1 MDREKLNRFHIA
13 LMVFNT
19 QSGIVLFTLPRIT
32 AHYFGTNGWLMLL
45 PMFLL
50 VTLNIMLI
58 SAVYRMGRGKSV
70 FDILGASLPRLLLVP
85 LYVLLWGLFSM
96 IGCLVVKQYALIYQM
111 LIFPTTS
118 DMVLKVFVD
127 VLVFLYVAKG
137 IYTVSKAN
145 VIFSFLLLLQIPLA
159 FFFLDEFDLVRLTPF
174 LLQEGTDMK
183 EGFIRLYGAYMG
195 YELTLFLFPYA
206 ENNKRWLKHVHL
218 GNGIT
223 MFIYL
228 LVTFLAYGFFGHKAL
243 IHSSF
248 PILDMYAYLHFP
260 FIERIQN
267 FLFSLFLFSIMH
279 TGAMYYWS
287 GQAVMSRVL
296 PRIPWK
302 MIVVLSMV
310 ATACV
315 GMIPK
320 SLIEVEAWF
329 RYLTIAQIGFSF
341 GFPLLLL
348 LLLLVQRRFKKHA

>member
-19 QSGIVLFTLPRIT
+19 QSGIVLFTLPRVT
-32 AHYFGTNGWLMLL
+32 AHYFGTNGWLMLI
-45 PMFLL
+45 PMFVL

-58 SAVYRMGRGKSV
+58 SAVYRMGRGESV
-70 FDILGASLPRLLLVP
+70 FDILGASLPRFILIP

-96 IGCLVVKQYALIYQM
+96 IGCLVIKQYALIYQM
-111 LIFPTTS
+111 LIFPSTS
-118 DMVLKVFVD
+118 DMVIKIFVD
-127 VLVFLYVAKG
+127 VLLFLYITKG
-137 IYTVSKAN
+137 IYTMSKAN
-145 VIFSFLLLLQIPLA
+145 VIFSLLLLLQIPLA
-159 FFFLDEFDLVRLTPF
+159 FYFLGEFDTARLTPF
-174 LLQEGTDMK
+174 VFQEGTDRM

-206 ENNKRWLKHVHL
+206 ENTKRWLKYVHL

-228 LVTFLAYGFFGHKAL
+228 LVTFLAYGFFGHKTL

-248 PILDMYAYLHFP
+248 PILDMNAYLRFP

-267 FLFSLFLFSIMH
+267 FLYSLFLFSIVH

-287 GQAVMSRVL
+287 GQVVMSQVFRRMNWKVIVL
-296 PRIPWK
+296 
-302 MIVVLSMV
+302 LSMA
-310 ATACV
+310 ATVGV

-320 SLIEVEAWF
+320 TLIKVESWF
-329 RYLTIAQIGFSF
+329 RYLTIAQMGFSF
-341 GFPLLLL
+341 GFPLLLI
-348 LLLLVQRRFKKHA
+348 LLLLVQRRTKKHA

>member
-32 AHYFGTNGWLMLL
+32 ARYFGTNGWLMLV

-58 SAVYRMGRGKSV
+58 SAVYRMGGGRSV
-70 FDILGASLPRLLLVP
+70 FDILGASLPRFLLIP

-96 IGCLVVKQYALIYQM
+96 IGCLVIKQYALIYQM

-118 DMVLKVFVD
+118 DMLLKIYVD

-137 IYTVSKAN
+137 IYTMSKAN
-145 VIFSFLLLLQIPLA
+145 VIFSLLLLLQIPLA

-195 YELTLFLFPYA
+195 YELCLFLFPYA
-206 ENNKRWLKHVHL
+206 ENNKKWLKYIHL

-228 LVTFLAYGFFGHKAL
+228 LVTFLAYGFFSHKAL

-248 PILDMYAYLHFP
+248 PILDMYAYLRFP

-267 FLFSLFLFSIMH
+267 FLFSLFLFSILH

-287 GQAVMSRVL
+287 GQAVMSQVFR
-296 PRIPWK
+296 RIPWK
-302 MIVVLSMV
+302 MIIVLSMV

-315 GMIPK
+315 GLIPK

-329 RYLTIAQIGFSF
+329 RYLTIAQLGFSF

-348 LLLLVQRRFKKHA
+348 LLLLMQRRFKKHA